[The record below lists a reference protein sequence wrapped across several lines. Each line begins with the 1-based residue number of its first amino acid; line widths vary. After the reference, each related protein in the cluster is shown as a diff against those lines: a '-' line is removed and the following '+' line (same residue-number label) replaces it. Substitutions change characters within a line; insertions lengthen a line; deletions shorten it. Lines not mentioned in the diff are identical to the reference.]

1 MVRAIRFERG
11 DKEGKR
17 KERSRFEDSP
27 TSGKK
32 ILRTK
37 KEKEL
42 ELKTK
47 ILILED
53 EYGEQAKKGLDFPCF
68 EVKIVKNIEELKNI
82 DPKDFQPDLIILDV
96 NVPEKEGEEPKDN
109 SRLSSAI
116 VKEKFS
122 NVPVFYYTMA
132 FHHGKHIQGGI
143 GEEPG
148 FFKKLGIDDLKS
160 IWGED
165 TYNKFKEKY
174 SEFMDV
180 SDKSRPE
187 NWIRA
192 LLILPILTTQA
203 SFLSKIN
210 SFYFWPEELK
220 EKMLGMLELT
230 NPNLASSIKRYWEN
244 VIKK

>member
-1 MVRAIRFERG
+1 M
-11 DKEGKR
+11 
-17 KERSRFEDSP
+17 
-27 TSGKK
+27 T
-32 ILRTK
+32 
-37 KEKEL
+37 
-42 ELKTK
+42 
-47 ILILED
+47 
-53 EYGEQAKKGLDFPCF
+53 
-68 EVKIVKNIEELKNI
+68 
-82 DPKDFQPDLIILDV
+82 
-96 NVPEKEGEEPKDN
+96 
-109 SRLSSAI
+109 
-116 VKEKFS
+116 
-122 NVPVFYYTMA
+122 

-143 GEEPG
+143 GDEPG
-148 FFKKLGIDDLKS
+148 FFKKLDIDDLKS

-192 LLILPILTTQA
+192 LLVLPILTTQA

-220 EKMLGMLELT
+220 EKMLGMLELI